1 MDHPLFK
8 LWIDYSLFNQ
18 GIYMYFVFCLFI
30 LLVCES
36 MEKYYSRPCCP
47 GRVDNNYVLFF
58 CLYLVVLAKR
68 AVIILQHW

>member
-18 GIYMYFVFCLFI
+18 GKLHVFYVLFVYEFL

-58 CLYLVVLAKR
+58 
-68 AVIILQHW
+68 